1 VRESDRCI
9 VPSKPGNSDGGKA
22 PDFWHA
28 FEKGEDR
35 VIGESLQTPLTIGSL
50 SRKLCVKVKGEK
62 AAQALARHRSLLSIC
77 VRKHLRR

>member
-1 VRESDRCI
+1 M
-9 VPSKPGNSDGGKA
+9 KPGNSGGGKA
-22 PDFWHA
+22 PDFWYA

-62 AAQALARHRSLLSIC
+62 AALPSRGTDRSFPIC
-77 VRKHLRR
+77 VRKPLRR